1 LSLRNNQIDDE
12 QAKYISLGLGDIRRQ
27 NSKLLTLNLNGN
39 LIGNEG
45 AIQIARVKY
54 AKHMYPP
61 NCEHFLLY
69 SKNIILGFEDEQDIA
84 CFKFIQ

>member
-1 LSLRNNQIDDE
+1 MSLRNNQIDDE

-45 AIQIARVKY
+45 AIQIARV
-54 AKHMYPP
+54 
-61 NCEHFLLY
+61 
-69 SKNIILGFEDEQDIA
+69 NIMNISFQKK
-84 CFKFIQ
+84 CFY

>member
-1 LSLRNNQIDDE
+1 MSLRNNQIDDE

-45 AIQIARVKY
+45 AIQIARV
-54 AKHMYPP
+54 
-61 NCEHFLLY
+61 
-69 SKNIILGFEDEQDIA
+69 NIMNISFQKSVSNNLFSLFE
-84 CFKFIQ
+84 FYFRV